1 MKNFQKYIINQNEN
15 ILKAFELLN
24 NVPEALTLF
33 VINNTNKMVGTLTD
47 GDIRRAFLKGKTTND
62 KVLEFMKN
70 TFHALHHDIDPFLI
84 SEIKKLGIHLLPV
97 LNSDGS
103 ISKVIDLHKKKSILP
118 VDAVIMAGG
127 KGERLRPLTNNT
139 PKPMLPLD
147 GKPIIEHNIDRLISY
162 GIENIYISVNYLSKQ
177 IMDYFGD
184 GTSKGINIKYI
195 EEKKFLG
202 TIGSVSMV
210 TKFDNPY
217 VLVMNSDLFTDV
229 DLEDLW
235 INIVK
240 EKANLSVA
248 SIPYTVNIP
257 FAIMVRKN
265 GQIVGLKEKPSNTH
279 YANAGIYLMQA
290 EECKRIPKNSFYNA
304 TDLIEN
310 IIKQGGKVIDN
321 PITGY
326 WIDIG
331 RHNEYEKAKEICKHI
346 INKNLK

>member
-1 MKNFQKYIINQNEN
+1 MKDFQKYIINQDEN

-62 KVLEFMKN
+62 KVFEFMKSS
-70 TFHALHHDIDPFLI
+70 FHALNQEIDPFQI
-84 SEIKKLGIHLLPV
+84 NKIKKKGIHLLPV
-97 LNSDGS
+97 LNDDGS
-103 ISKVIDLHKKKSILP
+103 ISKVIDLHKMQTILP
-118 VDAVIMAGG
+118 IDAVIMAGG
-127 KGERLRPLTNNT
+127 KGERLRPLTNNM
-139 PKPMLPLD
+139 PKPMLPL
-147 GKPIIEHNIDRLISY
+147 GNKPIIEHNIDRLISY
-162 GIENIYISVNYLSKQ
+162 GIENIYLSVNYLAEL

-184 GTSKGINIKYI
+184 GASKGINIKYL

-202 TIGSVSMV
+202 TIGSVSMIS
-210 TKFDNPY
+210 TFKNRY

-235 INIVK
+235 INMVQK
-240 EKANLSVA
+240 EADLSVA

-257 FAIMVRKN
+257 FAILDRKD

-279 YANAGIYLMQA
+279 YANAGIYLMKA
-290 EECKRIPKNSFYNA
+290 EECKRIPRGSFYNA
-304 TDLIEN
+304 TDLIED

-321 PITGY
+321 PVTGY

-331 RHNEYEKAKEICKHI
+331 RHEEYIKAMEIAKH
-346 INKNLK
+346 LKRN